1 MHISWDLPAFRPG
14 FWGVIDKFIGP
25 GATRAEK
32 NIQLFLP
39 FLSSAGVVAV
49 GFYSEFDWSVVQY
62 LIIALLAG
70 DMVGGVVT
78 NATSAAKRWVFR
90 EGEGFREHIT
100 FVAIHLVQI
109 VIFSWVFQGLDL
121 IWIAGVYG
129 LLMTSSVIILKAPLY
144 MQRPVAASLYMVAL
158 LSSLSIFDA
167 PAHLEWFLPILF
179 YKLLISHLLREEPY
193 QPE

>member
-62 LIIALLAG
+62 VIIALLAG

-158 LSSLSIFDA
+158 LSSLYIFDA